1 MASSPTTLL
10 AGSSG
15 EVCSNDRPFALCL
28 DPRRRLYSLWEV
40 ATRVRTNL
48 EMHTLNESGSLGQ
61 HRDELVRGRLI
72 RQLRAHLTQRRFRR
86 TR

>member
-1 MASSPTTLL
+1 
-10 AGSSG
+10 
-15 EVCSNDRPFALCL
+15 
-28 DPRRRLYSLWEV
+28 
-40 ATRVRTNL
+40 VRTNL

-61 HRDELVRGRLI
+61 HRDELLRGRLI